1 VDVTERHVNEST
13 SAGDGGD
20 REQASRED
28 ARPAVA
34 RVGAFLVERFPPI
47 PQLVLMAVLFIAATT
62 MPGILLAPAIGGE
75 LGDIEP
81 LPVLAGFVAS
91 LLFIVRLRLYDDVK
105 DAETDRVENPT
116 RPIPRGLVTVRELD
130 VAAAIVL
137 VVEGVL
143 MLAVGPLTAWCWA
156 IAAAWSVLMRVE
168 FLAPRWLD
176 RHVTA
181 FAVSHMVVLGLIF
194 ASLLGIGI
202 EARGGSASLAELFG
216 DRVVLLVLLAAT
228 SIGVGFE
235 WGRKFERY
243 HVARGER
250 AWTLWMLWP
259 SVGVLL
265 LLAQVR
271 DDYPL
276 WSVLA
281 LVVVAMGTIFFHAL
295 IMGQRDRSGA
305 TPTGKLREAVEL
317 APGATGLLTY
327 VILAA
332 AGIVELVA

>member
-1 VDVTERHVNEST
+1 VDVAERHVNEST
-13 SAGDGGD
+13 NAGDGD
-20 REQASRED
+20 REPVPHEA
-28 ARPAVA
+28 ARPVAA
-34 RVGAFLVERFPPI
+34 RVLAFLVERFPPV
-47 PQLVLMAVLFIAATT
+47 PQLVLMAVLFVAATA
-62 MPGILLAPAIGGE
+62 MPGILLAPDIGGT
-75 LGDIEP
+75 LGDVEP
-81 LPVLAGFVAS
+81 LAVLAGFVAS

-130 VAAAIVL
+130 VAAALVL
-137 VVEGVL
+137 VVEGML
-143 MLAVGPLTAWCWA
+143 MLTVGPLTAWCWA

-194 ASLLGIGI
+194 GSLLGIGI
-202 EARGGSASLAELFG
+202 EARGGSASVAELFG

-243 HVARGER
+243 HAALGER

-271 DDYPL
+271 DPYPL

-281 LVVVAMGTIFFHAL
+281 LVVVAMGTIMGHAL
-295 IMGQRDRSGA
+295 VMGQRDRSGA
-305 TPTGKLREAVEL
+305 VPTGKLREAVEL
-317 APGATGLLTY
+317 APGTTGLLSY